1 MPEMEVWGTPRMEA
15 EMSDKKKRVIDLKH
29 IVKRFYIGQPNELE
43 ILHKIDLSVEK
54 GEFISIVGES
64 GSGKSTLMN
73 IIGALDRPTE
83 GEYYL
88 EGTDVCL
95 AKDKKLSELRNQKIG
110 FIFQTYN
117 LIART
122 TALSNVELP
131 MLYAGVTKA
140 ERTAR
145 AQELLAL
152 VGMKDR
158 MQHRPDELSGGQKQR
173 VAIARA
179 MANDP
184 AILLADEPTGA
195 LDSKTGRTIM
205 DIFHQLHRERGK
217 TIVLITHSAELAEET
232 GRVVML
238 RDGEVMGIRKGG
250 AAC

>member
-1 MPEMEVWGTPRMEA
+1 
-15 EMSDKKKRVIDLKH
+15 MSDKKKRVIDLKH

-73 IIGALDRPTE
+73 IIGALDQPTE

-131 MLYAGVTKA
+131 
-140 ERTAR
+140 
-145 AQELLAL
+145 
-152 VGMKDR
+152 DR
-158 MQHRPDELSGGQKQR
+158 KS
-173 VAIARA
+173 
-179 MANDP
+179 
-184 AILLADEPTGA
+184 
-195 LDSKTGRTIM
+195 
-205 DIFHQLHRERGK
+205 
-217 TIVLITHSAELAEET
+217 
-232 GRVVML
+232 VV
-238 RDGEVMGIRKGG
+238 
-250 AAC
+250 